1 MQNGLFASTSH
12 SIYVIIFD
20 RHAGDDI
27 DSHHEYG
34 IFDIDYK
41 KIYRKHWQ
49 YSDSERTAATIT
61 TTSNK

>member
-1 MQNGLFASTSH
+1 M
-12 SIYVIIFD
+12 YVIIFD

-34 IFDIDYK
+34 IFDMDNDK

-49 YSDSERTAATIT
+49 CSDNKRTATIT
-61 TTSNK
+61 TTSNMWWWRRG